1 MRLEPFP
8 EPPLVKIRYPVVL
21 MHGVGVLSSLR
32 RGGHLHGTAL
42 ALRQHG
48 VPAYAPNV
56 PPYNPVTVRAGTWQ
70 ERILH
75 ILRETGAP
83 RVNLIG
89 HSMGGLDA
97 RYIISRLGM
106 HEVVASLVT
115 ISSPHYGTSLCDII
129 REQPSF
135 FQSAAGALFDRMG
148 TAAMKDVPGNT
159 KQVIAELTPAYVCET
174 FNREVH
180 DHPSVKYW
188 SYAGQAGKGTDV
200 PINPLMWLQNRRI
213 YRRQGIND
221 GFVPVSSAQWGE
233 FLGTIDADHSLQVG
247 IRLVRNRRF
256 DADAF
261 YLSVVEMLAAEG
273 Y

>member
-8 EPPLVKIRYPVVL
+8 EPPLLKIRYPVVL
-21 MHGVGVLSSLR
+21 MHGVGILSSLR

-42 ALRQHG
+42 ALRRHG

-56 PPYNPVTVRAGTWQ
+56 PPYNPVTVRAGIWQ
-70 ERILH
+70 NRIQRVLK
-75 ILRETGAP
+75 ETGAP
-83 RVNLIG
+83 KVNLIA

-97 RYIISRLGM
+97 RYIISQLGM

-115 ISSPHYGTSLCDII
+115 ISTPHHGTSLCDII
-129 REQPSF
+129 REQPSV
-135 FQSAAGALFDRMG
+135 FQSAAGALFDWLG
-148 TAAMKDVPGNT
+148 SAAMAEVPANT
-159 KQVIAELTPAYVCET
+159 RLVVDELTPEFVCDT

-200 PINPLMWLQNRRI
+200 PINPFMWVQNRMI

-221 GFVPVSSAQWGE
+221 GFVPVSCARWGE

-247 IRLVRNRRF
+247 IRLVPNRRF
-256 DADAF
+256 DTDAF
-261 YLSVVEMLAAEG
+261 YRSVVEMLAAEG
-273 Y
+273 F